1 MMRFKR
7 FSTSEWFKQL
17 RLQYR
22 IETLEVYLNKHIYTW
37 IPDFGTQTSLPTLLL
52 QCALTRAMQLHSE
65 DSERFAFD

>member
-37 IPDFGTQTSLPTLLL
+37 IPDFGAQTSLPTLLL
-52 QCALTRAMQLHSE
+52 QCALTRAMQLHPE